1 MPTPLRPPK
10 KSSRVP
16 KYRKHANGQA
26 FVQIRGERIYLGKHG
41 TPESR
46 ERYAAEIRKL
56 DLPAPEYKPTEPP
69 GPGYTVIE
77 LAAAYLDF
85 AEGYYVK
92 NGKPTETLGEV
103 QRSLRMLGDHYGDC
117 RAADFGPLKLSHLQE
132 VLVGRGL
139 ARSTVND
146 RIAIITRAFRWGAA
160 QELVPPAV
168 HHGLK
173 AVEGLRKGRTKAKE
187 RKPVP
192 PVDEE
197 VVDVTLPFLSPV
209 VADMV
214 RFQRL
219 TGCRPGEACAVRPG
233 DLDRSGPVW
242 VYRPGSHKAEHH
254 GRERIVCIGP
264 KAQEVLRPYLL
275 RAADAWCFSPRE
287 AEAKRLAELHEERK
301 TPLSCGNKPGS
312 NRRRW
317 PRRRAGKKY
326 TTHSY
331 RRAIERAV
339 EKLNAH
345 LAGQA
350 EKAGDPAPEPVP
362 TWTPNQLRHSA
373 GTEVRA
379 KFGLE
384 GAQVILGHSR
394 ADVSEIYAERDL
406 KLAMEIAKRI
416 G

>member
-1 MPTPLRPPK
+1 MPTPPRHPK
-10 KSSRVP
+10 KTTRVP
-16 KYRKHANGQA
+16 SYRRHPNGQA
-26 FVQIRGERIYLGKHG
+26 FVSIRGERIYLGKHG

-56 DLPAPEYKPTEPP
+56 DLPAPAYKPVQAP
-69 GPGYTVIE
+69 GPEYTVVE

-103 QRSLRMLGDHYGDC
+103 RRSLVLLGDHYGDC
-117 RAADFGPLKLSHLQE
+117 RVADFGPLKLGHLQE
-132 VLVGRGL
+132 LLVARGL

-173 AVEGLRKGRTKAKE
+173 AVEGLRKGRTKAKDSE
-187 RKPVP
+187 PIL

-219 TGCRPGEACAVRPG
+219 TGCRPGEACDVRPG
-233 DLDRSGPVW
+233 DVDRSGEIW

-264 KAQEVLRPYLL
+264 KAQAILRPYLL
-275 RAADAWCFSPRE
+275 RAADACCFSPRE
-287 AEAKRLAELHEERK
+287 SEEKRLAALHEERK
-301 TPLSCGNKPGS
+301 TPLSCGNRPGL

-317 PRRRAGKKY
+317 PKRRAGRKY
-326 TTHSY
+326 TSHTY

-345 LAGQA
+345 LVDQA
-350 EKAGDPAPEPVP
+350 AAAGDPAPEPVP
-362 TWTPNQLRHSA
+362 KWAPNQLRHSA

-384 GAQVILGHSR
+384 AAQVILGH
-394 ADVSEIYAERDL
+394 AKANVTEVYAERDL
-406 KLAMEIAKRI
+406 KLAMEVARRI